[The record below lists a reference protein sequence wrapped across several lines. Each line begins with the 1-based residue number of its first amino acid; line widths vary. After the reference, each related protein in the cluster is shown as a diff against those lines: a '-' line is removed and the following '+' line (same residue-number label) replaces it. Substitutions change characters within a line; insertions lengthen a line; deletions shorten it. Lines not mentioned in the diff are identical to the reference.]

1 MMFYPQDLPKVK
13 LLVFHLHLFKTLTS
27 PPLDIENFC
36 VYTVVYKW
44 YYVLYI
50 ISAHYHGEYVI
61 RTTA

>member
-44 YYVLYI
+44 NYVLDIYFT
-50 ISAHYHGEYVI
+50 YI
-61 RTTA
+61 RTLTWRVCD